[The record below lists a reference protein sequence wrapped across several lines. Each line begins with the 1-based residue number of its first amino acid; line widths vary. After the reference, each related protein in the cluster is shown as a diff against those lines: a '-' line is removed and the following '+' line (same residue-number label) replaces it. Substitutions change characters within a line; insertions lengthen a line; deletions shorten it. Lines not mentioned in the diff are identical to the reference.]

1 MNRLGWTLRKARALL
16 VRAFADMTEYRA
28 EIAIWMIS
36 GSLPLVMMAVWLG
49 LARAG
54 PIGGYSAD
62 DFVAYFLL
70 VFLVRQFTGVWV
82 VWELDRE
89 IRLGELSPKLLRPID
104 PLWGHL
110 ADAVA
115 EKLVRLPLVVLP
127 VGLGMLWAGVRLPTT
142 IDALA
147 GGLLLVLGAL
157 LLRFFQQYATGLIG
171 FWSDQS
177 VGLERIYFSVSVV
190 LSGSLAPLDLF
201 PTAVRELLPWTPF
214 PYLIDAPVQA
224 LLGRLTGASLAQA
237 VVVQAVWLLLF
248 VLASRWLWRS
258 GLRRYG
264 AVGA

>member
-1 MNRLGWTLRKARALL
+1 VNRILWTGRKVRALL

-28 EIAIWMIS
+28 EITIWMIS
-36 GSLPLVMMAVWLG
+36 GSLPLVMMALWIG
-49 LARAG
+49 LAEAG

-70 VFLVRQFTGVWV
+70 VFLVRQFTVVWV

-110 ADAVA
+110 ADAFA
-115 EKLVRLPLVVLP
+115 EKLVRLPLVALP

-142 IDALA
+142 LDALA
-147 GGLLLVLGAL
+147 GGLLLLLGAL
-157 LLRFFQQYATGLIG
+157 LLRFFQQYATGLIT

-177 VGLERIYFSVSVV
+177 VGLERIYFSVALV

-201 PTAVRELLPWTPF
+201 PAALRSVLPWTPF
-214 PYLIDAPVQA
+214 PYLIDVPVQA
-224 LLGRLTGASLAQA
+224 LLGRLTGPDLLQA
-237 VVVQAVWLLLF
+237 LLVQSAWLLLF
-248 VLASRWLWRS
+248 LFATRWLWRS